1 MIIIIIL
8 MIIKDQKKEKPIKDF
23 ILDKIIKAYIDNI
36 DYNNN
41 KVSSEINKY
50 NVLNYRMLASILN
63 RFRKK

>member
-1 MIIIIIL
+1 MIVIISK
-8 MIIKDQKKEKPIKDF
+8 IKRKKEKPIKDF

-41 KVSSEINKY
+41 KVSSEISKY
-50 NVLNYRMLASILN
+50 NVLNYHMLASILN